1 MLYKAKKHENVLIT
15 GRVPESEKFIMSFYF
30 YLVSVVA
37 GVISLVFAYP
47 PALILGMVST
57 IIAIVYEG
65 VVSYRE

>member
-1 MLYKAKKHENVLIT
+1 
-15 GRVPESEKFIMSFYF
+15 MSFYF

-37 GVISLVFAYP
+37 GLISLVFAYP

-65 VVSYRE
+65 VVSDRE